1 MREGSPDTQIQS
13 TWLHRPRKEEQE
25 GGGGS
30 GKKEKKK
37 KIKQWKEERREKK
50 PTQGE
55 KSLREEKVT
64 RDGFVHPKK
73 RSLT

>member
-37 KIKQWKEERREKK
+37 KNKAMEGREK
-50 PTQGE
+50 
-55 KSLREEKVT
+55 REETDPGRKEPT
-64 RDGFVHPKK
+64 
-73 RSLT
+73 